1 MIQPMVSFLESAIQ
15 YSNDDYIY
23 IVTMIQY
30 GNSGMVGVTGHLT
43 HIPVVS
49 P

>member
-23 IVTMIQY
+23 GNHDSIGEFRY
-30 GNSGMVGVTGHLT
+30 G
-43 HIPVVS
+43 
-49 P
+49 